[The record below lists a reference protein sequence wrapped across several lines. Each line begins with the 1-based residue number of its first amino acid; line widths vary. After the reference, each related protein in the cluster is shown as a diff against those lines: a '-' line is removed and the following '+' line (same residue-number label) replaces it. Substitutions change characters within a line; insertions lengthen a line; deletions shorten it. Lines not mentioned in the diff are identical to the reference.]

1 MESVRNSVV
10 CVGLLYDQLA
20 VVVCNCSTLDVTFLV
35 RSKFLC
41 LSFVNRESVTMYSF
55 STYDVQNS
63 SQASVIALG
72 FDLSGSFYFRPLF
85 YLLYRHIAVDENIKL
100 LFFCTQCTR
109 TEIKE
114 PEEYECNI
122 YFVILKY

>member
-35 RSKFLC
+35 RSKCLC
-41 LSFVNRESVTMYSF
+41 LSLMNQESVTMYIF
-55 STYDVQNS
+55 STCNLHNF

-72 FDLSGSFYFRPLF
+72 FGLSDSFHF
-85 YLLYRHIAVDENIKL
+85 
-100 LFFCTQCTR
+100 
-109 TEIKE
+109 
-114 PEEYECNI
+114 
-122 YFVILKY
+122 

>member
-41 LSFVNRESVTMYSF
+41 LLLVNRESVIVYSF
-55 STYDVQNS
+55 STYDVHNS

-72 FDLSGSFYFRPLF
+72 FDLSGSFYF
-85 YLLYRHIAVDENIKL
+85 
-100 LFFCTQCTR
+100 
-109 TEIKE
+109 
-114 PEEYECNI
+114 
-122 YFVILKY
+122 